1 MAYHVHI
8 SQKKCKKHRWIRHN
22 QQYRLRNQMEG
33 KMKDK
38 KKNTALPA
46 KVSLIIR
53 LFAAVYLLYLVVS
66 LRDVGSRYEGMELV
80 FYVAAMAVFGIVGIT
95 IGILSAKDLLQGR
108 YIDGK
113 LDNSTTEKVPKDGK

>member
-8 SQKKCKKHRWIRHN
+8 SQKKCKKHRCTRHN
-22 QQYRLRNQMEG
+22 QQCNLWYQMEG

-66 LRDVGSRYEGMELV
+66 LRDVGSRYEGVELV
-80 FYVAAMAVFGIVGIT
+80 FYVAAMAVFGIVGIA
-95 IGILSAKDLLQGR
+95 IGFLSAKDLLQGR

-113 LDNSTTEKVPKDGK
+113 LDNSEPEEMPEDGE